1 MKYSLLIIS
10 SLFILVFFT
19 HCSSKRKQDVQR
31 QQGGPGEKRPPM
43 RVDGFI
49 VKTQTVY
56 NNIDIS
62 GTIVANEATEIH
74 PEVSGRITGIYFREG
89 AYVGKG
95 ALLAKLNDEDL
106 QAQKRKLEVQL
117 KIAQQ
122 NESRSEQLLK
132 IQGISRQ
139 DYELRLLEVNNIK
152 ADLAIIN
159 TNIAKTQ
166 IRAPFSGKLG
176 LKGVST
182 GAYVSPTSVITT
194 ISQTS
199 QLKIDFTVPEKYT
212 SRIHLG
218 QNVNFTTEGSGRS
231 YTARVSATESG
242 VAENTR
248 SLKVRATVVG
258 DQAGLTPGNFAKVR
272 LSFQPDENAVVIPSQ
287 AVIPQARGK
296 KVYILQNGQAK
307 FVDVTTG
314 IRDSAMVQITSG
326 LNAGDT
332 VLVTGLLSLKPDAK
346 VTINRI
352 VNAND
357 AVSSAQ
363 NTRQRNRNEEAGD
376 SIKTK

>member
-1 MKYSLLIIS
+1 MKYSLLIFIS
-10 SLFILVFFT
+10 FLFLFLFID
-19 HCSSKRKQDVQR
+19 CSSKRKQDTQR
-31 QQGGPGEKRPPM
+31 QQGGAGEKRPPM

-49 VKTQTVY
+49 VKTQTVFD
-56 NNIDIS
+56 NIDIS

-176 LKGVST
+176 LKEVST

-199 QLKIDFTVPEKYT
+199 QLKIDFTVPEKY
-212 SRIHLG
+212 SNRIHLG
-218 QNVNFTTEGSGRS
+218 QYVNFVTEGSDRA
-231 YTARVSATESG
+231 YTARVSATESS

-248 SLKVRATVVG
+248 SLKVRATVTG
-258 DQAGLTPGNFAKVR
+258 DQKGLTPGNFAKVR
-272 LSFQPDENAVVIPSQ
+272 LSFKPDENAVVIPSQ

-296 KVYILQNGQAK
+296 KVYTLQNGQAK

-346 VTINRI
+346 VTINKI

-357 AVSSAQ
+357 PVSSAQ
-363 NTRQRNRNEEAGD
+363 NTRQRNGNAEAGD